1 MADTPP
7 PPPSPPTSERRWAEE
22 RIGESMSTR
31 LARQRQERSK
41 ARELPLRVST
51 KQLLEPAP
59 PVGQLIPG
67 EFSGMLRAT
76 SGHSVHVLLLRK
88 DGTFLMDNF
97 DDSDQT
103 YIRGKG
109 RVLDVVEA
117 NVYEEQ
123 IQIEFELRLAGDF
136 AVGVLE
142 GARLP
147 DGFAVTPT
155 RQQSPRVA
163 SDATVWRDDSAAA
176 AHDRVLIAMARA
188 DVRQVVVKEASGQP
202 VHLELRKAQYSWRYR
217 FELGVDFD
225 CAPPVSRMAMRR
237 RVMELLASEPQE
249 EQAAVDATMDAPGWP
264 FDSTL

>member
-1 MADTPP
+1 
-7 PPPSPPTSERRWAEE
+7 
-22 RIGESMSTR
+22 MSTR

-97 DDSDQT
+97 EDSDQT

-249 EQAAVDATMDAPGWP
+249 EQAAVEATMDAPGWP

>member
-1 MADTPP
+1 
-7 PPPSPPTSERRWAEE
+7 
-22 RIGESMSTR
+22 MSTR

-41 ARELPLRVST
+41 AREPPLRFST
-51 KQLLEPAP
+51 KQALEPAP
-59 PVGQLIPG
+59 LVGQLIPG
-67 EFSGMLRAT
+67 EFSGMVRAT

-103 YIRGKG
+103 YLRGKG

-117 NVYEEQ
+117 KVSEEQ

-249 EQAAVDATMDAPGWP
+249 EQAAVEATMDAPGWP

>member
-1 MADTPP
+1 MQ
-7 PPPSPPTSERRWAEE
+7 SPPTSERRWAEAV
-22 RIGESMSTR
+22 IGESMSTR

-41 ARELPLRVST
+41 AREPPLRFST
-51 KQLLEPAP
+51 KQALEPAP

-67 EFSGMLRAT
+67 EFSGMVRAT

-103 YIRGKG
+103 YLRGKG

-117 NVYEEQ
+117 KVSEEQ

-147 DGFAVTPT
+147 DGFAVTPS

-163 SDATVWRDDSAAA
+163 SDATVWRDGSAAA

-188 DVRQVVVKEASGQP
+188 DVRQVAVKEASGQP

-225 CAPPVSRMAMRR
+225 CASPVSRMAMRK
-237 RVMELLASEPQE
+237 RVMELLASEPPE
-249 EQAAVDATMDAPGWP
+249 EQAAVEATMDAPGWP
-264 FDSTL
+264 FDS

>member
-1 MADTPP
+1 
-7 PPPSPPTSERRWAEE
+7 
-22 RIGESMSTR
+22 MSTR

-123 IQIEFELRLAGDF
+123 IQIEFELRLAVDF

-249 EQAAVDATMDAPGWP
+249 EQAAVEATMDAPGWP

>member
-1 MADTPP
+1 
-7 PPPSPPTSERRWAEE
+7 
-22 RIGESMSTR
+22 MSTR

-225 CAPPVSRMAMRR
+225 CAPVSRMAMRR

-249 EQAAVDATMDAPGWP
+249 EQAAVEATMNAPGWP

>member
-1 MADTPP
+1 
-7 PPPSPPTSERRWAEE
+7 
-22 RIGESMSTR
+22 MSTR

-249 EQAAVDATMDAPGWP
+249 EQAAVEATMDAPGWP

>member
-1 MADTPP
+1 
-7 PPPSPPTSERRWAEE
+7 
-22 RIGESMSTR
+22 MSTR

>member
-1 MADTPP
+1 
-7 PPPSPPTSERRWAEE
+7 
-22 RIGESMSTR
+22 MSTR

-249 EQAAVDATMDAPGWP
+249 EQAAVEATMNAPGWP

>member
-103 YIRGKG
+103 YLRGKG

-117 NVYEEQ
+117 KVSEEQ

-249 EQAAVDATMDAPGWP
+249 EQAAVEATMDAPEWP
-264 FDSTL
+264 FGNTK

>member
-123 IQIEFELRLAGDF
+123 IQLEFELRLAGDF

-249 EQAAVDATMDAPGWP
+249 EQAAVEATMDAPGWP

>member
-1 MADTPP
+1 
-7 PPPSPPTSERRWAEE
+7 
-22 RIGESMSTR
+22 MSTR

-249 EQAAVDATMDAPGWP
+249 EQAAVEATMDAPGWP
-264 FDSTL
+264 FDITL

>member
-1 MADTPP
+1 
-7 PPPSPPTSERRWAEE
+7 
-22 RIGESMSTR
+22 MSTR

-67 EFSGMLRAT
+67 EFSGMVRAT

-147 DGFAVTPT
+147 DGFAVTPS

-249 EQAAVDATMDAPGWP
+249 EQAAVEATMDAPGWP

>member
-1 MADTPP
+1 
-7 PPPSPPTSERRWAEE
+7 
-22 RIGESMSTR
+22 MSTR

-41 ARELPLRVST
+41 AREPPLRFST
-51 KQLLEPAP
+51 KQALEPAP
-59 PVGQLIPG
+59 LVGQLIPG
-67 EFSGMLRAT
+67 EFSGMVRAT

-147 DGFAVTPT
+147 DGFAVTPS

-163 SDATVWRDDSAAA
+163 SDATVWRDGSAAA

-188 DVRQVVVKEASGQP
+188 DVRQVAVKEASGQP

-225 CAPPVSRMAMRR
+225 CASPVSRMAMRK
-237 RVMELLASEPQE
+237 RVMELLASEPPE
-249 EQAAVDATMDAPGWP
+249 EQAAVEATMDAPGWP

>member
-249 EQAAVDATMDAPGWP
+249 EQAAVEATMDAPGWP
-264 FDSTL
+264 FDST

>member
-237 RVMELLASEPQE
+237 RVMELLASEPPE
-249 EQAAVDATMDAPGWP
+249 EQAAVEATMDAPGWP
-264 FDSTL
+264 FDS

>member
-1 MADTPP
+1 
-7 PPPSPPTSERRWAEE
+7 
-22 RIGESMSTR
+22 MSTR

-67 EFSGMLRAT
+67 EFAGMLRAT

-249 EQAAVDATMDAPGWP
+249 EQAAVEATMDAPGWP

>member
-249 EQAAVDATMDAPGWP
+249 EQAAVEATMDAPGWP